1 MTQIFKSDPKV
12 KEIFDYKIRRLQ
24 PGDSLVI
31 ADMNHGIR
39 VPLYRHGR
47 FLKWYPQPG
56 WPERFVFVDDIGD
69 ERDAWL
75 DDIDSIWLEPMTA
88 DEAEALMDSYCKW
101 DLPENWADAVHRLQ
115 YYSYYDFFTPDGQI
129 KNAEAQNKL
138 DAIIYE
144 RDA

>member
-69 ERDAWL
+69 ERDAYL
-75 DDIDSIWLEPMTA
+75 DDIDSVWVDTETG
-88 DEAEALMDSYCKW
+88 DS
-101 DLPENWADAVHRLQ
+101 
-115 YYSYYDFFTPDGQI
+115 
-129 KNAEAQNKL
+129 
-138 DAIIYE
+138 
-144 RDA
+144 